1 MTVRVLPQN
10 LINQIAA
17 GEVVERPASV
27 VKELVENAID
37 AQATHIEIQL
47 RDGGRSFIAVQDNG
61 LGMSASDLV
70 LCVERHATSKIP
82 DEDLFHIQS
91 LGFRGEALPS
101 IGAISRLKIL
111 TRTAEAESGWSL
123 AVEGGIK
130 SGVTPISHTQG
141 TRIEIRDLFFATP
154 ARLKFLKAA
163 TTEIA
168 HVQDVIQRL
177 AMAHPN
183 ISFRL
188 FDDKKTYLNFKATE
202 GTLDAMQLS
211 RLSQIMGEEF
221 TQNAVSL
228 NAARQDYHLKGYA
241 GLPTLNRANTSHQYL
256 FVNGRPVRDK
266 ILQGA
271 IRAAYQDFL
280 ARDRHPLVALFLNVE
295 PELVDVNVHPAK
307 TEVRFR
313 ESAIIRGLIVGA
325 LKDAL
330 MQAGH
335 RASTTVAYTA
345 LRSFKSGASNPYQYA
360 KDQTDFFSKVS
371 ISAYQPRSS
380 NSASSSLALDY
391 ASEPIVQP
399 ELRVDSSTEP
409 EDPPSHPLGYAK
421 AQLYTT
427 YIIAETAEG
436 MIIVDQHAAHERLV
450 YEKMKTALQAQ
461 TLLRQV
467 LLVPEVVELTEIAV
481 SRLSPRIEELV
492 EFGLVIEPFGTSAV
506 LVREIPALLGHI
518 DVGRLIKDLVDEIE
532 SFGETLSLKERIEE
546 VCSSMAC
553 HGSVRAG
560 RKLTQTEM
568 DALLRQME
576 LTSHSGQCNHGRP
589 TYVELKWSDIEKL
602 FGRR

>member
-1 MTVRVLPQN
+1 VTIRILPQN

-27 VKELVENAID
+27 VKELIENAID

-61 LGMSASDLV
+61 LGMEVNDLV
-70 LCVERHATSKIP
+70 LCVDRHATSKIP
-82 DEDLFHIQS
+82 DEDLFHIQT

-111 TRTAEAESGWSL
+111 TRKREAESGWSVT
-123 AVEGGIK
+123 VEGGEK
-130 SGVTPISHTQG
+130 SEAVPTSHTQG
-141 TRIEIRDLFFATP
+141 TRVEIRDLFFATP
-154 ARLKFLKAA
+154 ARLKFLKSAV
-163 TTEIA
+163 TEMA
-168 HVQDVIQRL
+168 HVQEVIQKL
-177 AMAHPN
+177 AMAHPH

-188 FDDKKTYLNFKATE
+188 FDDKKTYLNFTTQGE
-202 GTLDAMQLS
+202 IFDTLQLT
-211 RLSQIMGEEF
+211 RLSQILGEEF
-221 TQNAVSL
+221 TQNAV
-228 NAARQDYHLKGYA
+228 AIDAVRQDYHLKGYA
-241 GLPTLNRANTSHQYL
+241 GLPTLNRANSSHQYL

-271 IRAAYQDFL
+271 VRAAYQDFL
-280 ARDRHPLVALFLNVE
+280 ARDRYPLVTLFLKVE

-313 ESAIIRGLIVGA
+313 ESATVRGLIVGA

-335 RASTTVAYTA
+335 RTSTTVAYTA
-345 LRSFKSGASNPYQYA
+345 LKSFKSSGANPYQYA
-360 KDQTDFFSKVS
+360 KDQRDFFTKTAASV
-371 ISAYQPRSS
+371 YQTRSLDLGHS
-380 NSASSSLALDY
+380 NVALDY
-391 ASEPIVQP
+391 KREPLEQP
-399 ELRVDSSTEP
+399 DLTADLPVEP
-409 EDPPSHPLGYAK
+409 ENYPLGYAK
-421 AQLYTT
+421 AQLYGT
-427 YIIAETAEG
+427 YIIAETAQG

-450 YEKMKTALQAQ
+450 YEKMKTALHTQMVH
-461 TLLRQV
+461 RQV
-467 LLVPEVVELTEIAV
+467 LLVPEVVELTEISVNHLTA
-481 SRLSPRIEELV
+481 RLEELV
-492 EFGLVIEPFGTSAV
+492 DFGLVIEAFGTSAV
-506 LVREIPALLGHI
+506 LVREIPALLGTI
-518 DVGRLIKDLVDEIE
+518 DVGRLIRDLVDELE

-546 VCSSMAC
+546 VCSSIAC

-560 RKLTQTEM
+560 RKLSQTEM

-576 LTSHSGQCNHGRP
+576 TTSHSGQCNHGRP

>member
-37 AQATHIEIQL
+37 AQATQIEIQL

-61 LGMSASDLV
+61 LGMSATDLA

-111 TRTAEAESGWSL
+111 TRTVEAESGWSL
-123 AVEGGIK
+123 TVEGGEK
-130 SGVTPISHTQG
+130 SEVTPISHTQG

-163 TTEIA
+163 ATEMA

-183 ISFRL
+183 ITFRL
-188 FDDKKTYLNFKATE
+188 FDDKKTYLNFKAKKD
-202 GTLDAMQLS
+202 TLDAMQLS

-221 TQNAVSL
+221 TQNAVSVD
-228 NAARQDYHLKGYA
+228 AVRQNYQLKGYA
-241 GLPTLNRANTSHQYL
+241 GLPTLNRANSSHQYL

-280 ARDRHPLVALFLNVE
+280 ARDRHPLVALFLNVD

-313 ESAIIRGLIVGA
+313 ESAVVRGLIVSA

-335 RASTTVAYTA
+335 RSSTTVAYTA
-345 LRSFKSGASNPYQYA
+345 LRSFKSTGPNPYQYS

-371 ISAYQPRSS
+371 TPAYQPRSFGS
-380 NSASSSLALDY
+380 ANSSFAVNY
-391 ASEPIVQP
+391 ASESEHRIDQSP
-399 ELRVDSSTEP
+399 EP
-409 EDPPSHPLGYAK
+409 ENSSSYPLGYAK
-421 AQLYTT
+421 AQLHTT
-427 YIIAETAEG
+427 YIIAETDQG

-450 YEKMKTALQAQ
+450 YEKMKAALQSQ
-461 TLLRQV
+461 ILPRQV

-481 SRLSPRIEELV
+481 NRLSPRLEELV

-506 LVREIPALLGHI
+506 LVREIPALLGHV
-518 DVGRLIKDLVDEIE
+518 DAGRLVRDLVDEIE
-532 SFGETLSLKERIEE
+532 SFGETLSLKERVEE

-553 HGSVRAG
+553 HGSIRAG

-589 TYVELKWSDIEKL
+589 TYVELMWSDIEKL

>member
-37 AQATHIEIQL
+37 AQATQIEIQL

-61 LGMSASDLV
+61 LGMSARDLV
-70 LCVERHATSKIP
+70 LCIERHATSKIP

-111 TRTAEAESGWSL
+111 TRTHDTESGWTIT
-123 AVEGGIK
+123 VEGGEK
-130 SGVTPISHTQG
+130 SEAVPISHSQG

-163 TTEIA
+163 ATEMA

-183 ISFRL
+183 ITFRL
-188 FDDKKTYLNFKATE
+188 FDDKKTYLNYKAKDDTF
-202 GTLDAMQLS
+202 DAMHLS

-228 NAARQDYHLKGYA
+228 DALRQDYNLKGYA
-241 GLPTLNRANTSHQYL
+241 GLPTLNRANASHQYL

-280 ARDRHPLVALFLNVE
+280 ARDRHPLVALFLKVA

-313 ESAIIRGLIVGA
+313 ESAIVRGLIVGA
-325 LKDAL
+325 LRDAL
-330 MQAGH
+330 TQAGH

-345 LRSFKSGASNPYQYA
+345 LRSFKSSGSNPYQYA
-360 KDQTDFFSKVS
+360 KDQTDFFS
-371 ISAYQPRSS
+371 RSS
-380 NSASSSLALDY
+380 AASYQARSFDLASPNLAVDY
-391 ASEPIVQP
+391 ALESVGQP
-399 ELRVDSSTEP
+399 EFLANQSAEP
-409 EDPPSHPLGYAK
+409 ENLSSHPLGYAK

-427 YIIAETAEG
+427 YIIAETAQG

-450 YEKMKTALQAQ
+450 YEKMKTALQTQ
-461 TLLRQV
+461 TLPRQV
-467 LLVPEVVELTEIAV
+467 LLVPEVVALTEIGV
-481 SRLSPRIEELV
+481 TRLSVRLEELL

-518 DVGRLIKDLVDEIE
+518 DVGRLIRDLVDEIE
-532 SFGETLSLKERIEE
+532 SFGETLSLKERLEE

-576 LTSHSGQCNHGRP
+576 ATSHSGQCNHGRP